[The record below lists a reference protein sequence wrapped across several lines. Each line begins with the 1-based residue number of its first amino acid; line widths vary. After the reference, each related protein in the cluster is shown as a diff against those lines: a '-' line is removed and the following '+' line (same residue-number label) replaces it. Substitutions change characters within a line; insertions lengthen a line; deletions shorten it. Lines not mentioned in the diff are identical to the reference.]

1 MVGFLTFV
9 YNFAR
14 PDMQFLFLRLIAARN
29 K

>member
-14 PDMQFLFLRLIAARN
+14 PDGQLLFLRLNAARN